1 MSPHAEECITV
12 ELSSGRNLLIERP
25 APGLWVA
32 RFTRPDLRPQLD
44 GVGVDD
50 CALYQ
55 DLKATLLDRLA
66 SGDRLVLNFGLVLY
80 FSTAFYQVVVQLR
93 HDLQAKQ
100 VRLLLCALVP
110 EVREVM
116 QVMRG
121 DKVFEI
127 VHTEEQAVRKATRS

>member
-1 MSPHAEECITV
+1 M
-12 ELSSGRNLLIERP
+12 ELSSGRNLLVERP
-25 APGLWVA
+25 APGVWVA

-44 GVGVDD
+44 GIGVDD

-66 SGDRLVLNFGLVLY
+66 QGDRLVLNFGLVLY
-80 FSTAFYQVVVQLR
+80 FSTAFYQVVAQLR

-116 QVMRG
+116 QVMRA